1 MEDMC
6 DIKSVLESQENTYN
20 KVEAQ
25 ANLKSRSL
33 TVSPTRSKGPPC
45 LQIDVHD
52 ASDLRFG

>member
-1 MEDMC
+1 MDDMC

-20 KVEAQ
+20 KVEVQ

-33 TVSPTRSKGPPC
+33 TVSPTRSTGPPC
-45 LQIDVHD
+45 LQINVHD